1 MFLSRING
9 SYGLPGLREDF
20 GRAVGDLFETVA
32 NTGPFAALNRGTF
45 PALNMWEDERQVF
58 VEAELPGLT
67 MEDIEVLVQRD
78 ELTIRGQRKAN
89 GPADAAFHRR
99 ERGVGEFNRVIQ
111 LPYEVDSEKVS
122 ATIRDGVL
130 SITLAKAE
138 AALPRK
144 IKVSC

>member
-20 GRAVGDLFETVA
+20 GRAFGDLVETVA
-32 NTGPFAALNRGTF
+32 NTAPFAALNRAF
-45 PALNMWEDERQVF
+45 PALNVWEDERQLF

-99 ERGVGEFNRVIQ
+99 ERGVGEFSRVVQ